1 MTCLAI
7 VTEYRFVRTPDGRL
21 WVGVGPEY
29 DIWTRYLAA
38 FDRVRVIARVQDVQE
53 RPAGVARVDGPGV
66 EVWPLP
72 YYVGAGGFLT
82 RAPRIRRT
90 ALEGTRDAD
99 VVMLRVPSPIAN
111 TISGHFDRRRRPY
124 CLEVVGDPDAVLS
137 RGVVD
142 HPLRPLLRRW
152 ATAAMRRQCRL
163 AAAAVYETGRT
174 LQARYPARDGSLSEG
189 ISSVELPGAA
199 FAAAPR
205 THDAPPGRAVLI
217 SVGTLDQLYK
227 GIDTLIEA
235 LALLDDGATTHRLVH
250 VGRGRHLP
258 TLRRLAEE
266 RGVADRVE
274 FAGWLPTPD
283 DLRRR
288 LDQADLFVMPSR
300 TEGLPRAL
308 IEAMARGLP
317 AIGSAVGG
325 IPELLPPDCLVRPGD
340 PAALAAAL
348 RGMLSDPR
356 RLTEASARN
365 LAAARAFG
373 ADVLAARRTTFYRSL
388 RHLGAAP
395 AARVGRPAA
404 R

>member
-38 FDRVRVIARVQDVQE
+38 FDRVRVVARVQDVQE
-53 RPAGVARVDGPGV
+53 RPPGVARVDGPGV

-72 YYVGAGGFLT
+72 YYVGAGGFLAHAT
-82 RAPRIRRT
+82 RIRRS
-90 ALEGTRDAD
+90 ALAGTEDAD

-174 LQARYPARDGSLSEG
+174 LQARYPARDGSPSEG
-189 ISSVELPGAA
+189 ISSVELPPAA
-199 FAAAPR
+199 FAAGPR
-205 THDAPPGRAVLI
+205 THDAPPGRAVLV

-227 GIDTLIEA
+227 GVDILIEA
-235 LALLDDGATTHRLVH
+235 LALLGDGAAHRLVH
-250 VGRGRHLP
+250 VGRGRYLP
-258 TLRRLAEE
+258 RLRRLAEE

-325 IPELLPPDCLVRPGD
+325 IPELLPPDCLVPPGD

-373 ADVLAARRTTFYRSL
+373 ADVLAARRTAFYRSL

-395 AARVGRPAA
+395 AARVGVSAEG
-404 R
+404 